1 MHPLARVLMSL
12 PKRVLEQ
19 GTQTERNAWIHI
31 ARFIPDLVDRES
43 SFDPQGQP
51 VRNIQPRTST
61 GRVQAAGAIAVFKIV
76 DFSRIGNRVKLSP
89 SDKSA
94 VAVQHF
100 GTQFRRTTNE
110 RRVRKECV

>member
-1 MHPLARVLMSL
+1 MHPLASVLMSL
-12 PKRVLEQ
+12 PKRVLEY

-51 VRNIQPRTST
+51 VRKIQPRTST

-76 DFSRIGNRVKLSP
+76 DFRSE
-89 SDKSA
+89 A
-94 VAVQHF
+94 
-100 GTQFRRTTNE
+100 
-110 RRVRKECV
+110 RRVGKECVSTGRTRLSRYH

>member
-31 ARFIPDLVDRES
+31 VRFIPDLVDRES

-51 VRNIQPRTST
+51 VRKIQPRTST
-61 GRVQAAGAIAVFKIV
+61 GRVQAAGAIAVR
-76 DFSRIGNRVKLSP
+76 SE
-89 SDKSA
+89 
-94 VAVQHF
+94 
-100 GTQFRRTTNE
+100 E
-110 RRVRKECV
+110 RRVGKECVSTCRSRWSPYHSKKKNISKNRLADKNRDK